1 MALIAGEVDF
11 SIMSAFL
18 LIPVSIQ
25 SGDVI
30 MLGAFGRYATMTLIS
45 RSEIRTAEELKGKI
59 IGLQRPGD
67 ATEINARFALRH
79 LGLDPYKDVSFLYL
93 GSNELMWPALQTKK
107 VAATVL
113 QPPWTLLARKSGMN
127 FLVDLADLK
136 IEYQGSTLASRRSF
150 IRDNPNLTRRVVRA
164 IVRGVHFFYSRKEE
178 SLRILAKFLATD
190 NTEALEEGYR
200 YAKFPASTLRDGKC
214 SAGNPESSCGKR
226 RAFCSAQA
234 RRVHRTGPALG
245 ARPQRL
251 HRPPV
256 RRAEVIITGAGEV
269 SPAG

>member
-1 MALIAGEVDF
+1 MKARVGCILLLLLAVPGAASAQAKPEKEKIRIGYAARVVAHSIPYLAAQAGLFREEGLHVEVVQTAGSVAPMALIAGEVDF

-79 LGLDPYKDVSFLYL
+79 LGLDPHKDVSFLYL

-127 FLVDLADLK
+127 LLVDLADLK
-136 IEYQGSTLASRRSF
+136 IEYQGSTLASRRS
-150 IRDNPNLTRRVVRA
+150 LSGT
-164 IVRGVHFFYSRKEE
+164 
-178 SLRILAKFLATD
+178 
-190 NTEALEEGYR
+190 
-200 YAKFPASTLRDGKC
+200 TL
-214 SAGNPESSCGKR
+214 
-226 RAFCSAQA
+226 
-234 RRVHRTGPALG
+234 
-245 ARPQRL
+245 
-251 HRPPV
+251 
-256 RRAEVIITGAGEV
+256 I
-269 SPAG
+269 